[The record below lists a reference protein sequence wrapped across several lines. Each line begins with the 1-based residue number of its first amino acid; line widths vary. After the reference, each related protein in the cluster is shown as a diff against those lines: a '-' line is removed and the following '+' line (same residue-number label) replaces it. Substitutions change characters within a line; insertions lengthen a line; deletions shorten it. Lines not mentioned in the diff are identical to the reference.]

1 MQRKSLI
8 IALALAAG
16 SAQAADVYKW
26 TDAAGIVHY
35 SDTEPPSSQKS
46 EIVHLNGTAPTTAAA
61 AANDA
66 DEGGE
71 AAAKMPPGQLA
82 SAVQSA
88 EKRCE
93 QARANLEVL
102 QSKFAVGMDTSGTG
116 KPEVLDDNT
125 RKAQIASAQT
135 IIATYCQ

>member
-8 IALALAAG
+8 IALVLAAA

-26 TDAAGIVHY
+26 TDAGGVVHY
-35 SDTEPPSSQKS
+35 SDTEPPPSMKS

-66 DEGGE
+66 DEGGG
-71 AAAKMPPGQLA
+71 AKTPPGEQLA
-82 SAVQSA
+82 SAAQSA
-88 EKRCE
+88 EKSCE

-116 KPEVLDDNT
+116 KPEVLDDNA
-125 RKAQIASAQT
+125 RKAQIASAQS